1 MIPAPLA
8 AEQQAVGRTLKS
20 DGDMSSGKNQLRW
33 PMLLASAAMYLWL
46 NLAISSRAQGFL
58 SFTALLMAVRPRKS
72 SSGQSSWTPGLAL
85 VFCTFLPLKHVLC

>member
-33 PMLLASAAMYLWL
+33 PMLL
-46 NLAISSRAQGFL
+46 
-58 SFTALLMAVRPRKS
+58 V
-72 SSGQSSWTPGLAL
+72 
-85 VFCTFLPLKHVLC
+85 